1 LKIIAEEK
9 EMLDDSLIAG
19 VALGVRWQAKK
30 ILPIS
35 KYEGK
40 VHEQIQLIVL
50 KDNLNRYLSGE
61 LTDQQLL
68 DRSSVFK
75 LDEEKGNQKIA
86 IKLE

>member
-1 LKIIAEEK
+1 
-9 EMLDDSLIAG
+9 
-19 VALGVRWQAKK
+19 
-30 ILPIS
+30 
-35 KYEGK
+35 

-68 DRSSVFK
+68 DRSSVFV